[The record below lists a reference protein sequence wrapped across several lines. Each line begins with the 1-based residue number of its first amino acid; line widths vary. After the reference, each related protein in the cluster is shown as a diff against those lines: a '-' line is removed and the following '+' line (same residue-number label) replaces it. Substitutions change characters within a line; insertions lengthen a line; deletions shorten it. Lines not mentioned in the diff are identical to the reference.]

1 MKSLQAALNEFKT
14 TFSTALKSATDEH
27 ALEQVRI
34 TFLSRKG
41 HLSALMD
48 QLKNLSLEE
57 KRTCGPLLNEL
68 KQWAE
73 ELFLTHKDQMVKS
86 AQEIALSKQKHFDVT
101 ATLPHALRGSL
112 HPLTHLKQQIE
123 SIFISMGY
131 QIVDGPEVET
141 DYYNFEALNIPAD
154 HPARDMWDTFWLDI
168 PSLLLRTHTSP
179 VQVHAMEKKE
189 LPLAVIAPG
198 RCYRHEATDATHD
211 FLFMQLEGL
220 VIDTNISMGNLLAT
234 CRAFLQAIFKK
245 DVKMRIRPS
254 YFPFT
259 EPSIEID
266 ITCPFCTNGC
276 SVCKYSRWI
285 ETCGAG
291 LVHPRVLQAA
301 GIDTEKYGGFAF
313 GFGLTR
319 LAMLTYGINDIRLL
333 HSGKI
338 EFLEQF
344 S

>member
-1 MKSLQAALNEFKT
+1 MKSLQAALNEFKS
-14 TFSTALKSATDEH
+14 TFSTALQSASDEQ
-27 ALEQVRI
+27 ALEHVRT

-41 HLSALMD
+41 HLSALME
-48 QLKNLSLEE
+48 QLKNLSIEE
-57 KRTCGPLLNEL
+57 KRTFGPLLNEL
-68 KQWAE
+68 KQWSEETFTIHKEQLIKSQQNAE
-73 ELFLTHKDQMVKS
+73 L
-86 AQEIALSKQKHFDVT
+86 AKQQHFDVT
-101 ATLPHALRGSL
+101 ATMPGTLRGSL
-112 HPLTHLKQQIE
+112 HPLTHIKQQVE
-123 SIFISMGY
+123 NIFISMGY
-131 QIVDGPEVET
+131 QIADGPEVET
-141 DYYNFEALNIPAD
+141 DYYNFESLNIPAD

-179 VQVHAMEKKE
+179 VQVHAMEKKQ

-220 VIDTNISMGNLLAT
+220 VIDTNISMSNLLAT
-234 CRAFLQAIFKK
+234 CKAFLQAIFKK
-245 DVKMRIRPS
+245 DLKMRVRPS

-266 ITCPFCTNGC
+266 ITCPFCTSGC
-276 SVCKYSRWI
+276 SVCKFSRWI
-285 ETCGAG
+285 EICGAG

-301 GIDTEKYGGFAF
+301 GIDTEKYSGFAF

-319 LAMLTYGINDIRLL
+319 LAMLTYSINDIRLL